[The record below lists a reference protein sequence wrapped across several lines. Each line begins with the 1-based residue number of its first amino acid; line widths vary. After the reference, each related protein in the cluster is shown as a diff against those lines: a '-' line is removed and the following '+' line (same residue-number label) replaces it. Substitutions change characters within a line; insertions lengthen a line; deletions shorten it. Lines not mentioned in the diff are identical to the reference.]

1 MACGYRPGAA
11 DAQPTEPDFLGFPGL
26 GDPFVRFS
34 FVCRDDNPGPF
45 DRDGATRLAVVPDDA
60 LAALD
65 VRAGDRVIVI
75 HGRAAEYGDLALV
88 EEDGAEAF
96 WKVYPEGDDL
106 HLSTGEA
113 RRTVAARS
121 VRVLGVGVAVLRRL
135 RA

>member
-1 MACGYRPGAA
+1 MACGYRLGALG
-11 DAQPTEPDFLGFPGL
+11 AQPTEPDLLGSPGL

-34 FVCRDDNPGPF
+34 FVSHDDDPGPF

-106 HLSTGEA
+106 HLSTGDA
-113 RRTVAARS
+113 RRTVAAAS

-135 RA
+135 RV